1 MASGDTLPIAMS
13 KDIAKDFSVSER
25 IYPGEYVYY
34 NGKFYVCKDRDK
46 YETEPWNS
54 SKFEEITVG
63 EAMSDISEDIA
74 GTYSAIDTLAY
85 PGKYYV
91 YNNRIY
97 RRKDSGGSG
106 DWDETKFD
114 LLYPDGIGGDLWGLY
129 QCLGGW
135 FDASATY
142 HKGQYVFRPS
152 SGIYVLCYC
161 CNVDTHTG
169 AWNDDHFTQVQIS
182 DVLKNLN
189 TDLAPAFDATLEYSA
204 GAYVTYNGG
213 LYRLTAAHATNE
225 TWANTSKVAVS
236 VGDELNNRMIE
247 DAQNPGCFYRMVGDE
262 KEWWNPP
269 MVANTRY
276 RTTERYRGKPVY
288 VYLMQIDNFTAA
300 TSKTYMLDGTGTGT
314 YDNNLNLGAYI
325 PMSCSIQ
332 LQKSSS
338 NGGYYCATITPNLTK
353 LEFYS
358 ARLDVETSGA
368 LSSSSAG
375 TTYVLLKFS
384 RNVSTDRGVD
394 SSDEN
399 ER

>member
-236 VGDELNNRMIE
+236 VGDDIVNYLPTLFAPAGFGLGGTPVRLRGGDLNTVE
-247 DAQNPGCFYRMVGDE
+247 TCGFYY
-262 KEWWNPP
+262 W
-269 MVANTRY
+269 ANTDGVTNAPYTDTSFCFNAGGCQIVIPRGNNLGKIAF
-276 RTTERYRGKPVY
+276 RTKSSTWGAWYE
-288 VYLMQIDNFTAA
+288 L
-300 TSKTYMLDGTGTGT
+300 TGTF
-314 YDNNLNLGAYI
+314 
-325 PMSCSIQ
+325 
-332 LQKSSS
+332 KS
-338 NGGYYCATITPNLTK
+338 
-353 LEFYS
+353 
-358 ARLDVETSGA
+358 
-368 LSSSSAG
+368 
-375 TTYVLLKFS
+375 
-384 RNVSTDRGVD
+384 
-394 SSDEN
+394 
-399 ER
+399 